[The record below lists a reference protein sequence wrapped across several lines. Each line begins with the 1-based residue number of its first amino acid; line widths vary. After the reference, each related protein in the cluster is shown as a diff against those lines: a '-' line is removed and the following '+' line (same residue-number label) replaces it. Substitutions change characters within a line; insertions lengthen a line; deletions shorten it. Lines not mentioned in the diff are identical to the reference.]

1 MKKKPLTY
9 TGTIQPNPGIYYEP
23 IQREIYP
30 YTAEENLIEVVNLAI
45 DLGMPLLL
53 EGEPGCGKSRL
64 AHALVYEFNYR
75 KKNKPIKYYEWTVQ
89 STSKAE
95 ESLYQYDYIGRLQAA
110 QIKQSLRESSVTT
123 TKTNDQDSSS
133 IINQEN
139 SPQKASSTNQTE
151 DKDNEINNKLSKDP
165 ANPKDW
171 VNLQPLGKAF
181 KQSQDYQEQSV
192 VLIDEIDKA
201 DRDFPNDLLLAIESR
216 CFFIKE
222 TEDNIQ
228 ADRENFP
235 LIIIT
240 SNQEKNLPNA
250 FLRRCIY
257 HYIEFPKQHRLI
269 EILTKRFTDAEQEV
283 IIEAVNRFMQVREAQ
298 EDNKPPGEKKVSTS
312 ELIFWFKSLSKYKPD
327 IIKKK
332 LKEKKIPHAGILLKS
347 RDDLQEYG
355 EV

>member
-1 MKKKPLTY
+1 MAKLSLTY
-9 TGTIQPNPGIYYEP
+9 KGKIQPKSGVYYDP

-30 YTAEENLIEVVNLAI
+30 YTADDELIEVVNLAI
-45 DLGMPLLL
+45 ELGMPLLL

-75 KKNKPIKYYEWTVQ
+75 KKNNPIKYYEWTVQ

-110 QIKQSLRESSVTT
+110 QISKSIHESSVKDKE
-123 TKTNDQDSSS
+123 TKETDEQASVIPKGKREKN
-133 IINQEN
+133 N
-139 SPQKASSTNQTE
+139 SF
-151 DKDNEINNKLSKDP
+151 KDPDP
-165 ANPKDW
+165 ANPQDW
-171 VNLQPLGKAF
+171 VNLQPLGIAF
-181 KQSQDYQEQSV
+181 KQSQDHQESSV

-216 CFFIKE
+216 RFPIKE
-222 TEDNIQ
+222 TGETIK
-228 ADRENFP
+228 ASHETLP
-235 LIIIT
+235 VIIIT

-257 HYIEFPKQHRLI
+257 HYIEFPKPERLI
-269 EILTKRFTDAEQEV
+269 KILTERFTEAEEDV
-283 IIEAVNRFMQVREAQ
+283 IIKAVDRFMKVREAQ

-312 ELIFWFKSLSKYKPD
+312 ELIFWFKSLLKYNSD
-327 IIKKK
+327 IIKTK
-332 LKEKKIPHAGILLKS
+332 LEEGKLPHAGILLKS
-347 RDDLQEYG
+347 RDDLRDYG

>member
-1 MKKKPLTY
+1 MKEKTLKY
-9 TGTIQPNPGIYYEP
+9 KGKIQPDPGIYYEP
-23 IQREIYP
+23 IKREIYP
-30 YTAEENLIEVVNLAI
+30 YTAEDELIEVVNLAI
-45 DLGMPLLL
+45 ELGMPLLL

-64 AHALVYEFNYR
+64 AHSLVYEFNQPYENEENED
-75 KKNKPIKYYEWTVQ
+75 KKYPIKYYEWTVQ

-110 QIKQSLRESSVTT
+110 QIKDSLTQSSVTT
-123 TKTNDQDSSS
+123 TKTNQQESSS
-133 IINQEN
+133 T
-139 SPQKASSTNQTE
+139 KKTE
-151 DKDNEINNKLSKDP
+151 DKDP

-181 KQSQDYQEQSV
+181 KRSQDDQEQSV

-216 CFFIKE
+216 CFFVKE
-222 TEDNIQ
+222 TQERIQ
-228 ADRENFP
+228 ANQDSLP

-257 HYIEFPKQHRLI
+257 HYIEFPNLDRLI
-269 EILTKRFTDAEQEV
+269 KILTERFTDAEKDV

-312 ELIFWFKSLSKYKPD
+312 ELIFWFKSLLKYEPD

-332 LKEKKIPHAGILLKS
+332 LKEKKLIHAGILLKS